1 MLLLTNSL
9 NNRKTITIGLK
20 IQFLEEFLVKFFYIF
35 VTWHAKIILY
45 FSTTSNKSFRYL
57 KYYFNGMKKYYL
69 QQCFKFNK
77 WIKAK
82 KEKSKSVV
90 HFHQILVAI
99 CFNLLLCV
107 YDYFLLL
114 KSEKSLHFDAGGVGG
129 GVNVAC
135 L

>member
-1 MLLLTNSL
+1 M
-9 NNRKTITIGLK
+9 
-20 IQFLEEFLVKFFYIF
+20 
-35 VTWHAKIILY
+35 
-45 FSTTSNKSFRYL
+45 
-57 KYYFNGMKKYYL
+57 
-69 QQCFKFNK
+69 
-77 WIKAK
+77 
-82 KEKSKSVV
+82 

-99 CFNLLLCV
+99 CETITTFNLLICV

>member
-1 MLLLTNSL
+1 M
-9 NNRKTITIGLK
+9 
-20 IQFLEEFLVKFFYIF
+20 
-35 VTWHAKIILY
+35 
-45 FSTTSNKSFRYL
+45 

-69 QQCFKFNK
+69 QQCFKFTK

-99 CFNLLLCV
+99 CETVTTFNLLIFV

>member
-1 MLLLTNSL
+1 
-9 NNRKTITIGLK
+9 
-20 IQFLEEFLVKFFYIF
+20 
-35 VTWHAKIILY
+35 
-45 FSTTSNKSFRYL
+45 
-57 KYYFNGMKKYYL
+57 MKKYYL

-77 WIKAK
+77 WIKEK